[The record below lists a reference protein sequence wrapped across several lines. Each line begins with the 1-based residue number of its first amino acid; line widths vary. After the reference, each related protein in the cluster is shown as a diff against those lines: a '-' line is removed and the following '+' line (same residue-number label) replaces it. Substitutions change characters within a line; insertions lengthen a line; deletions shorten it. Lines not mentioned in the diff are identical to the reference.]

1 MATDMRIGLT
11 IEAQANGAEKI
22 AKLESDLK
30 ELGHSA
36 DAASPEF
43 AALTKEVQDLSRQAQ
58 AIQGFTQLKQA
69 SEETAAKLAEMQQVT
84 RQSALAIKEKQQ
96 ASIAAASA
104 EQAAA
109 AQLAQARQ
117 QQEQM
122 RASVKTLKQE
132 LDALGKAARAG
143 GDNAQ
148 EMALQLSLERVYDLF
163 MVSAR
168 QPTAAI

>member
-11 IEAQANGAEKI
+11 IEAQAKGGEKI

-43 AALTKEVQDLSRQAQ
+43 AALTKEVQELSRQAQ

-69 SEETAAKLAEMQQVT
+69 SEQTAAKLTELQQAT
-84 RQSALAIKEKQQ
+84 RQAALALKEKQQ
-96 ASIAAASA
+96 ASAAAASA

-109 AQLAQARQ
+109 AQLVRGQSRWAVSRVGGGV
-117 QQEQM
+117 
-122 RASVKTLKQE
+122 RCSTRLRPPSASK
-132 LDALGKAARAG
+132 
-143 GDNAQ
+143 
-148 EMALQLSLERVYDLF
+148 
-163 MVSAR
+163 
-168 QPTAAI
+168 